1 MGNPF
6 KAEFGAKT
14 TIFNFIEEEKSIQ
27 TRFSS
32 GVVKMYEEEY
42 SQTWNPRMQ

>member
-32 GVVKMYEEEY
+32 WSCQIYEEEY
-42 SQTWNPRMQ
+42 SRNFEP

>member
-32 GVVKMYEEEY
+32 WSRQNVWGKSIPYLE
-42 SQTWNPRMQ
+42 P

>member
-14 TIFNFIEEEKSIQ
+14 TIFNFIEEGKIDSDEIFVLESSKCMRKSIPN
-27 TRFSS
+27 F
-32 GVVKMYEEEY
+32 E
-42 SQTWNPRMQ
+42 PRMQ